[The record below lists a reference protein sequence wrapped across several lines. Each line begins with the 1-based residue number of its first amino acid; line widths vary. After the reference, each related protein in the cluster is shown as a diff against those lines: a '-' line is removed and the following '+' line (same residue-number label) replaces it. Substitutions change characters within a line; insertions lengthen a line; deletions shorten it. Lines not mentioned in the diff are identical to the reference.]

1 RAAPASVGEVVGGE
15 RVRQRLGTEV
25 CEQRMTLWL
34 VREVHDAES
43 PRFEVTQARAVG
55 EADIEMVVLPRRRR
69 ARLVEA
75 QAAGHP
81 EMHEQRPGIRAEQ
94 QVLRAARDRVDALT
108 GEDGGQLRRNRPA
121 QARLADL
128 ERLDAAADD
137 ERRKTAAGRFDFGEL
152 RHRMAQL
159 TLPRRRSLPSP
170 VARRS
175 W

>member
-1 RAAPASVGEVVGGE
+1 
-15 RVRQRLGTEV
+15 
-25 CEQRMTLWL
+25 
-34 VREVHDAES
+34 
-43 PRFEVTQARAVG
+43 
-55 EADIEMVVLPRRRR
+55 
-69 ARLVEA
+69 
-75 QAAGHP
+75 AAGHP

-170 VARRS
+170 GARRS
-175 W
+175 WSQRVDQRQPVRLEAQRSSARCDLPPWRRVRRSDIVADRFPPLERHTWIPYSISCSSTTEAC